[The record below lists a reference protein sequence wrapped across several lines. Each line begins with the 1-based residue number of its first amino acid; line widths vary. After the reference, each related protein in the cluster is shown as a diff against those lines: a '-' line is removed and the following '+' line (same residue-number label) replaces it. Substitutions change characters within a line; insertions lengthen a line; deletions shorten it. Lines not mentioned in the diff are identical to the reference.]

1 MNEILRKYIWEDF
14 RRSNLPKYYKY
25 FDMWVDNLT
34 DNQIYFWNIRMTTG
48 RIC

>member
-34 DNQIYFWNIRMTTG
+34 DKQIYFWNIRMTTG
-48 RIC
+48 KIC